1 MTRSWRSI
9 ATPSSKFELPF
20 RVNLP
25 HFLQL
30 TVLVLAM
37 AATLLL
43 NLPEVRYV
51 SLASVSP
58 ALVDEGVRRLGEPTI
73 SVLPSGL
80 ALIATDAV
88 RTRGLAWPL
97 PVVAEST
104 AVRVRGELALA
115 DVGEGE
121 KTWHRAILSIRTVD
135 ANAKARER
143 TAFKGSGTRF
153 QAVDEVI
160 LLPPETKEFQ
170 LMMRLLH
177 VPGKF
182 EVQDLRLDWLVER
195 AWVPPAVLAMWV
207 LWLLALGALLV
218 HWLHIARFRPAL
230 VLAFAG
236 VVVAVTLPGEWRNAL
251 FQYVTPWVNDWLLA
265 WFDWKLPQ
273 VDGRG
278 LSDYGHFFM
287 FALLGAALSVARP
300 DLPAWR
306 LLAGLLLLGLAT
318 EVVQLLVPGREAGWL
333 DVGFN
338 AGGALLGVVLVRLV
352 FRARGAGI
360 GH

>member
-1 MTRSWRSI
+1 MRDFYSW
-9 ATPSSKFELPF
+9 
-20 RVNLP
+20 
-25 HFLQL
+25 
-30 TVLVLAM
+30 VLLAAAV

-73 SVLPSGL
+73 SVLPGGL
-80 ALIATDAV
+80 ALSAADAV

-170 LMMRLLH
+170 LMLRLLH

-207 LWLLALGALLV
+207 LWLLAFGALLA
-218 HWLHIARFRPAL
+218 HWLHIARFRLAL
-230 VLAFAG
+230 LLAFAG

-251 FQYVTPWVNDWLLA
+251 LQYVTPWVNDWLLA
-265 WFDWKLPQ
+265 WFDWRLPQ

-278 LSDYGHFFM
+278 LSDYGHFLM
-287 FALLGAALSVARP
+287 FALLGAALSWARP
-300 DLPAWR
+300 DLSR
-306 LLAGLLLLGLAT
+306 GQLLAGLFLLAMAT

-338 AGGALLGVVLVRLV
+338 AVGAFLGVMLRRNNSNSGSHLCL
-352 FRARGAGI
+352 
-360 GH
+360 

>member
-1 MTRSWRSI
+1 
-9 ATPSSKFELPF
+9 
-20 RVNLP
+20 
-25 HFLQL
+25 
-30 TVLVLAM
+30 M

-73 SVLPSGL
+73 SVLPGGL
-80 ALIATDAV
+80 ALSAADAV

-160 LLPPETKEFQ
+160 LLPP
-170 LMMRLLH
+170 
-177 VPGKF
+177 
-182 EVQDLRLDWLVER
+182 
-195 AWVPPAVLAMWV
+195 AVLAMWV

-236 VVVAVTLPGEWRNAL
+236 VVVAVFSATLWR
-251 FQYVTPWVNDWLLA
+251 
-265 WFDWKLPQ
+265 
-273 VDGRG
+273 RG
-278 LSDYGHFFM
+278 
-287 FALLGAALSVARP
+287 V
-300 DLPAWR
+300 
-306 LLAGLLLLGLAT
+306 
-318 EVVQLLVPGREAGWL
+318 
-333 DVGFN
+333 
-338 AGGALLGVVLVRLV
+338 
-352 FRARGAGI
+352 
-360 GH
+360 